1 MASDRTALL
10 IIRAWMEEGSP
21 EPLRAQIRLTSD
33 VSSGFERTL
42 TLAQADEV
50 CATVKAWLA
59 EVLAGASAD

>member
-1 MASDRTALL
+1 MANDRTSLL

-42 TLAQADEV
+42 TLAQADAV
-50 CATVKAWLA
+50 CATVQEWLA
-59 EVLAGASAD
+59 EVLAGVNAD